1 MVSPQYFFVREIEQM
16 NYFCSAYPEVVK
28 GEVGQSHA
36 GDVFWELL
44 QDLRVLCLQVDKKN
58 EAYHF
63 IQTPQ
68 IHSMLL
74 TKSNTYDAC
83 SSCLFY
89 ETLNVTTYAGLS
101 DLYFEYMR
109 GSQSLVVVVLDE
121 RLFVCW
127 RDSRDAIYLNHCDYT
142 EYISDSDLGY
152 WIRSV
157 LHLLINIDWLNV
169 NWNFIV
175 HFTMNYKLKLFVYL
189 LGNHWP
195 DSLR

>member
-1 MVSPQYFFVREIEQM
+1 M

-44 QDLRVLCLQVDKKN
+44 QDLRVLCLQVDKKKKRITSYKPPKST
-58 EAYHF
+58 ACYWLKATHM
-63 IQTPQ
+63 
-68 IHSMLL
+68 MLAL
-74 TKSNTYDAC
+74 HAC
-83 SSCLFY
+83 FMRLW
-89 ETLNVTTYAGLS
+89 LWPH
-101 DLYFEYMR
+101 LYFEYLR
-109 GSQSLVVVVLDE
+109 GSQILVVVALNE
-121 RLFVCW
+121 TLFVSW
-127 RDSRDAIYLNHCDYT
+127 RDSRDVIYLNHCDYT
-142 EYISDSDLGY
+142 EYISDSDSGH

-169 NWNFIV
+169 NWNVIV

-195 DSLR
+195 DSLK

>member
-63 IQTPQ
+63 IKTPQ

-101 DLYFEYMR
+101 DLYFEYLR
-109 GSQSLVVVVLDE
+109 GSQSLVVVALDE
-121 RLFVCW
+121 RLLCAGEIPDMQFIWITVITLNTFLIQIWGIESGVC
-127 RDSRDAIYLNHCDYT
+127 CT
-142 EYISDSDLGY
+142 C
-152 WIRSV
+152 
-157 LHLLINIDWLNV
+157 
-169 NWNFIV
+169 
-175 HFTMNYKLKLFVYL
+175 
-189 LGNHWP
+189 
-195 DSLR
+195 

>member
-1 MVSPQYFFVREIEQM
+1 M

-44 QDLRVLCLQVDKKN
+44 QDLRVLCLQVDKKKKRITSHKPPKST
-58 EAYHF
+58 ACYWLKATHM
-63 IQTPQ
+63 
-68 IHSMLL
+68 MLVL
-74 TKSNTYDAC
+74 HAC
-83 SSCLFY
+83 FTRPWIS
-89 ETLNVTTYAGLS
+89 EGLS
-101 DLYFEYMR
+101 KSGGCGTEWDTF
-109 GSQSLVVVVLDE
+109 
-121 RLFVCW
+121 FVSW

-142 EYISDSDLGY
+142 EYISDSDSGH

-169 NWNFIV
+169 NVNCIV